1 MSLVDHLKRSLW
13 LRYSPRLRFNWPKP
27 KFENGKRPLRVA
39 VVVVNYNTVRHIS
52 HLLFSLCRVVGR
64 EKFSEVVVV
73 DNNSKD
79 GSLAVLRTLKE
90 AGLITLIA
98 NTRQQYHGPGLNQA
112 MRYLAAKA
120 RRDEKSRPDY
130 ILILDSDVVV
140 LRSTII
146 EDMLPEVLKIR
157 AGLVGEIEAYEYIK
171 GGLAHISSILIDPQQ
186 VWRRGIMPFEEHGVP
201 DLEFQRS
208 LVRRGIHRHYFPLRS
223 DFYLLHLWGGTL
235 RQVRDAGLKDNKY
248 YEWASTS
255 VTKSGVEDFPQNHYM
270 LEEFYQVFQ
279 AEVPELTPAA
289 MVKAC
294 QSKNQIALLR
304 PLELLASKK

>member
-1 MSLVDHLKRSLW
+1 MSLVARLKRSLW
-13 LRYSPRLRFNWPKP
+13 LRYSPRLRLNWPAP
-27 KFENGKRPLRVA
+27 KSEKSNRPSRIA
-39 VVVVNYNTVRHIS
+39 VVVVNYNTIKHIS

-64 EKFSEVVVV
+64 EQFSEVVVV

-79 GSLAVLRTLKE
+79 GSLEVLCALKE

-120 RRDEKSRPDY
+120 RRDEKNRPDY

-140 LRSTII
+140 LRPTII
-146 EDMLPEVLKIR
+146 EDMLPEALKIK
-157 AGLVGEIEAYEYIK
+157 AGLVGEIEPYEYIK

-186 VWRRGIMPFEEHGVP
+186 VWRRGIRPFEEHGVP

-208 LVRRGIHRHYFPLRS
+208 LVRRGIHRHHFPLRS

-235 RQVRDAGLKDNKY
+235 RQVRDTGLKDNKY
-248 YEWASTS
+248 YEWAATG
-255 VTKSGVEDFPQNHYM
+255 VTKSGVEDLPQNHYL
-270 LEEFYQVFQ
+270 LEEFYRVFQ
-279 AEVPELTPAA
+279 TEVPELTPVA
-289 MVKAC
+289 MLKAC
-294 QSKNQIALLR
+294 QSKKRITLLR
-304 PLELLASKK
+304 PLELLAGKK